1 MRVGGSP
8 KLGICRSM
16 PVRYSR
22 SADGRE
28 EEDVDA
34 FRLHAL
40 AEPPPPLRVVEH
52 HETLSGSRRNGRVVT
67 MTRFVVDASAV
78 LHLASAGV
86 EVSGA
91 HELLAP
97 TLLRS
102 QTLSALHEAVQRGE
116 IPADVARDRLTRI
129 GRMPIRLLGDA
140 VLRRRA
146 WDLADQLGWAS
157 TYDAEYVA
165 LTQLQA
171 DAFVTLDAELAR
183 SVEGIV
189 ATASIDAVA
198 G

>member
-1 MRVGGSP
+1 MS
-8 KLGICRSM
+8 
-16 PVRYSR
+16 
-22 SADGRE
+22 
-28 EEDVDA
+28 
-34 FRLHAL
+34 
-40 AEPPPPLRVVEH
+40 
-52 HETLSGSRRNGRVVT
+52 
-67 MTRFVVDASAV
+67 RFVVDSSAV
-78 LHLASAGV
+78 LHLATGRV
-86 EVSGA
+86 QVSTA

-116 IPADVARDRLTRI
+116 IPADVARDRLARV

-146 WDLADQLGWAS
+146 WTLADQLGWAS

-171 DAFVTLDAELAR
+171 DALVTLDEALAR

-189 ATASIDAVA
+189 ATASVDALR
-198 G
+198 